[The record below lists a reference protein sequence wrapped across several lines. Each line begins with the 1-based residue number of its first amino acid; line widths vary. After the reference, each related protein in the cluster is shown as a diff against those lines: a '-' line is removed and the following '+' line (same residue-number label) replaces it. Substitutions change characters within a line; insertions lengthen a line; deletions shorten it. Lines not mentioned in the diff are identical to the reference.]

1 MMKILMVAAFFSL
14 CALFTVHPVVADEKS
29 DVLKLTNEKIARVIH
44 LLKNKALDK
53 KERNKQIVDVVKPL
67 FDFRRMAR
75 LSLGKKHWVKMTRA
89 QKKEFSA
96 LFVKRLQE
104 SYLEKLE
111 LYTDEEVVIENAKKV
126 KKRIHVLTRLVS
138 KDGKKDM
145 VYKFYKTKRKGWRVY
160 DVVILGVSVVQT
172 YRSQFG
178 GLLRKGTMDDVLKKL
193 RVTGGFKIPTAKK

>member
-1 MMKILMVAAFFSL
+1 MKNLIVAALFSL
-14 CALFTVHPVVADEKS
+14 GAILFVQPAAADEKS
-29 DVLKLTNEKIARVIH
+29 DVLKITSERIAKVIA
-44 LLKNKALDK
+44 LLKNTALDK
-53 KERNKQIVDVVKPL
+53 KERNERIVAVVNPL

-111 LYTDEEVVIENAKKV
+111 LYTDEKVVIENAKQV

-138 KDGKKDM
+138 KDDKKDM
-145 VYKFYKTKRKGWRVY
+145 VYKFYKSKRGWRVY

-172 YRSQFG
+172 YRSQFN
-178 GLLRKGTMDDVLKKL
+178 GLLRKGTMEDILKRL
-193 RVTGGFKIPTAKK
+193 RVTGGFKIPTPKK

>member
-1 MMKILMVAAFFSL
+1 MKNLIVAALFSIG
-14 CALFTVHPVVADEKS
+14 AILFVQPAAADEKS
-29 DVLKLTNEKIARVIH
+29 DVLKITSERIAKVIA
-44 LLKNKALDK
+44 LLKNTALDK
-53 KERNKQIVDVVKPL
+53 KERNERIVAVINPL

-111 LYTDEEVVIENAKKV
+111 LYTDEKVVIENAKQV

-138 KDGKKDM
+138 KDDKKDM
-145 VYKFYKTKRKGWRVY
+145 VYKFYKSKRGWRVY

-172 YRSQFG
+172 YRSQFN
-178 GLLRKGTMDDVLKKL
+178 GLLRKGTMEDILKRL
-193 RVTGGFKIPTAKK
+193 RVTGGFKIPTPKK

>member
-1 MMKILMVAAFFSL
+1 MKNLIVAALFSL
-14 CALFTVHPVVADEKS
+14 GAILFVQPAAADEKS
-29 DVLKLTNEKIARVIH
+29 DVLKITSERIAKVIA
-44 LLKNKALDK
+44 LLKNTALDK
-53 KERNKQIVDVVKPL
+53 KERNERIVAVINPL

-111 LYTDEEVVIENAKKV
+111 LYTDEKVVIENAKQV

-138 KDGKKDM
+138 KDDKKDM
-145 VYKFYKTKRKGWRVY
+145 VYKFYKSKRGWRVY

-172 YRSQFG
+172 YRSQFN
-178 GLLRKGTMDDVLKKL
+178 GLLRKGTMEDILKRL
-193 RVTGGFKIPTAKK
+193 RVTGGFKIPTPKK